1 MLCYW
6 AKTPLD
12 YIQGECAMCYMRD
25 ISMPD
30 YPANSEGK
38 CHISPAENV
47 VIRPQKM
54 PTILWVSLILYFSV
68 CSRYYRHYA
77 SLPKNIN
84 EFCNA
89 IQCMAYTADNTYI
102 TQRNQL
108 NTASILPSS
117 EIQIILNPHWM
128 DEAHSFSFSARWNI
142 RVYSQLVRKRP
153 TNDYIPI
160 PNACIYG
167 MFRQQKSRMKM
178 SSKTPIYYAITMFI
192 NLVFISYQMAVARKL
207 CCTQHSQHASHRRL
221 PTMPRDLETLTN

>member
-1 MLCYW
+1 MCVRNGLWHGRFVCCSGCWIVEDAVMRMSKMIMYLFIWGSYHMLCYW

-12 YIQGECAMCYMRD
+12 YIQSECAMCYMRD

-68 CSRYYRHYA
+68 WSRYYRHYA
-77 SLPKNIN
+77 SLPKNRN
-84 EFCNA
+84 EFCSA
-89 IQCMAYTADNTYI
+89 IQCMAYSANNI

-167 MFRQQKSRMKM
+167 MFMAAK
-178 SSKTPIYYAITMFI
+178 ITYE
-192 NLVFISYQMAVARKL
+192 NVF
-207 CCTQHSQHASHRRL
+207 
-221 PTMPRDLETLTN
+221 